1 MKVSKDIKDSKFN
14 IKIQGISL
22 HEILWYFILFSIVGL
37 ILETVY
43 CYQTTG
49 VLESR
54 KGLIYGPFCPIYG
67 VGAVCLIVLLN
78 KYKDNPIKLFLYGIL
93 LGSILEYFLSFALE
107 AIYGTRFWEYSYL
120 RFNLNGRISIFYTIV
135 WGFIGLLFIN
145 HIHPFFSKKIEK
157 SLTAIPTY
165 ILKVLIY
172 LMPIILIVDT
182 IFSSL
187 KYLGKL

>member
-1 MKVSKDIKDSKFN
+1 MEASKALIVKKKLTDTQYIILYFFLYSF
-14 IKIQGISL
+14 IGWLMETFYSL
-22 HEILWYFILFSIVGL
+22 LVF
-37 ILETVY
+37 
-43 CYQTTG
+43 
-49 VLESR
+49 
-54 KGLIYGPFCPIYG
+54 GPICPIYG
-67 VGAVCLIVLLN
+67 FGAILMILFISQ
-78 KYKDNPIKLFLYGIL
+78 YKKNSIKLFFASAFIF
-93 LGSILEYFLSFALE
+93 SAFEYVVGFALD
-107 AIYGTRFWEYSYL
+107 AIFAAKWWDYTYDF
-120 RFNLNGRISIFYTIV
+120 FNLNGRISIFYTIV

>member
-1 MKVSKDIKDSKFN
+1 MKEKLTLSFV
-14 IKIQGISL
+14 
-22 HEILWYFILFSIVGL
+22 
-37 ILETVY
+37 
-43 CYQTTG
+43 
-49 VLESR
+49 R
-54 KGLIYGPFCPIYG
+54 PI
-67 VGAVCLIVLLN
+67 AER
-78 KYKDNPIKLFLYGIL
+78 GIL
-93 LGSILEYFLSFALE
+93 
-107 AIYGTRFWEYSYL
+107 
-120 RFNLNGRISIFYTIV
+120 YTIA

-157 SLTAIPTY
+157 SLSAIPTY

>member
-1 MKVSKDIKDSKFN
+1 MKPETSLVVKNKISKK
-14 IKIQGISL
+14 Q
-22 HEILWYFILFSIVGL
+22 SIVLYFFIYAFVGWL
-37 ILETVY
+37 LETLY
-43 CYQTTG
+43 SLL
-49 VLESR
+49 VLGHFTKR
-54 KGLIYGPFCPIYG
+54 GFLFGPICPIYG
-67 VGAVCLIVLLN
+67 FGAILMLLFIS
-78 KYKDNPIKLFLYGIL
+78 KYKKNSLKLFFASAIL
-93 LGSILEYFLSFALE
+93 FSAFEYVVGFTLDAIFA
-107 AIYGTRFWEYSYL
+107 AKWWDYTYDF
-120 RFNLNGRISIFYTIV
+120 FNLNGRISIFYTIV